1 MKYDPKRRLQL
12 LVLVTF
18 VCAGILLIFRDRAFA
33 ASAAC
38 ARINAYGTATANDWT
53 FDFSPDQLQP
63 GDHISINVGS
73 ASGFSATGATL
84 QVGGSD
90 VATSGVPGTL
100 SYTVTS
106 AGATSIRVYISPWPE
121 QAVIDWGCGDAPSG
135 GGSSSG
141 NSDVVEKSIPQC
153 ANLFDGRINNQPDMD
168 CAAPVA
174 IYGGSITVYAI
185 NPDTGQGTFAFRATD
200 EQIEAVGIPSTNTML
215 GQATNPVS
223 GQLIM
228 LYRLTTGEFQV
239 NAWYPDG
246 KPYVFVW
253 DEDGNKYHLA
263 G

>member
-1 MKYDPKRRLQL
+1 MTHNLKPKLYF
-12 LVLVTF
+12 LVLIAF
-18 VCAGILLIFRDRAFA
+18 ICAATLLIFRDRALA

-38 ARINAYGTATANDWT
+38 DQIEAYGTPTANDWT
-53 FDFSPDQLQP
+53 IPLSSALQP
-63 GDHISINVGS
+63 GDHISIDVGS
-73 ASGFSATGATL
+73 VSGSSATSATL
-84 QVGGSD
+84 QVGGTD

-106 AGATSIRVYISPWPE
+106 AGADSVRVYTAPYGE
-121 QAVIDWGCGDAPSG
+121 VVVIGWGCGSAPS
-135 GGSSSG
+135 SK
-141 NSDVVEKSIPQC
+141 SDTVEKSIPQC
-153 ANLFDGRINNQPDMD
+153 ANLFDGRINNQPNMD

-185 NPDTGQGTFAFRATD
+185 NPTTGRGTFAFRATD
-200 EQIEAVGIPSTNTML
+200 GQIEAVGIPGTNTLL
-215 GQATNPVS
+215 GQATNPAS

-228 LYRLTTGEFQV
+228 LHRLTTGEFQV

-253 DEDGNKYHLA
+253 DENGNKYHLA